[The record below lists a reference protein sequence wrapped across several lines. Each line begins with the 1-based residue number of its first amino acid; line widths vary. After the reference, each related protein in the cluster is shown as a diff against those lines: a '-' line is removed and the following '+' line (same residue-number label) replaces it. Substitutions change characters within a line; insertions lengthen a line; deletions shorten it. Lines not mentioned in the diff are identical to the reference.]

1 MKKILLICGVMLLGS
16 NYASAQSDSNLFNHL
31 GIGVGIG
38 TTGITLDASTTV
50 GHYVGIRAGVD
61 LVPGVKYSTDL
72 DIESSA
78 ADRQAAQLAGYTI
91 PEKISVEGKLSMTTG
106 HVLVDVFP
114 FRSSS
119 FRLTAGAYFGGSKI
133 VNVYNKDDKDLAD
146 IVSYNATVPS
156 YGGVLSP
163 IGVQLGDYFLS
174 PYSTAD
180 GGRVEANIKVSSF
193 RPYLGLGFGRSVPQK
208 SRVTCQFDMGVQFWG
223 TPKVYMVGANGED
236 ELTKKDANGKDG
248 GFIKTL
254 SKITAY
260 PCLSFRIV
268 GRIF

>member
-1 MKKILLICGVMLLGS
+1 MLLGANS
-16 NYASAQSDSNLFNHL
+16 VSAQGDSNLFNHL

-38 TTGITLDASTTV
+38 TTGLTLDASTTA

-61 LVPGVKYSTDL
+61 FVPNAKYSTDL
-72 DIESSA
+72 DIESSD

-91 PEKISVEGKLSMTTG
+91 PYNIDVEGKLSMTTG

-133 VNVYNKDDKDLAD
+133 VNVYNKNDKDLAD
-146 IVSYNATVPS
+146 IVNYNATAPS
-156 YGGVLSP
+156 YGSMLSP

-174 PYSTAD
+174 PYKTAD
-180 GGRVEANIKVSSF
+180 GGRVEANIKVGGF

-208 SRVTCQFDMGVQFWG
+208 SRVSCQFDLGVQFWG
-223 TPKVYMVGANGED
+223 KPKVYTVGANGED
-236 ELTKKDANGKDG
+236 ELTEKDADGKDG

-254 SKITAY
+254 SKVTIY
-260 PCLSFRIV
+260 PCLSFRLV